1 MDQIKEFIKNC
12 KSCLI
17 NKKKEMKFAKKRKI
31 ELQKDYDAYMKQ
43 HLKAMEFCDFVIEDV
58 EEQMKSLNRMILKY
72 EDKLK

>member
-1 MDQIKEFIKNC
+1 
-12 KSCLI
+12 
-17 NKKKEMKFAKKRKI
+17 MKFAKKRKI

-58 EEQMKSLNRMILKY
+58 EENIKGLNRLILKY

>member
-1 MDQIKEFIKNC
+1 MDKVKEFIKNC

-31 ELQKDYDAYMKQ
+31 KLQKDYDDYMKQ

-58 EEQMKSLNRMILKY
+58 EESINCLNRLILKY